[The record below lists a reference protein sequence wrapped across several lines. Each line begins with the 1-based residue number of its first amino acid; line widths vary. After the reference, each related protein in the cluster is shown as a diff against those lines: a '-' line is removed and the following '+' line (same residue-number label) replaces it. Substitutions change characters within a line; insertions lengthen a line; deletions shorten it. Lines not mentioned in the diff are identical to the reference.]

1 MKMLEA
7 TQVLPAPAW
16 EDPRAHLL
24 DDIWLLTIFAI
35 LLSVGVP
42 WFVTSFDIQIWAALL
57 GLLVLAGI
65 HVAFT
70 ALAAPHRTATAWRKR
85 ALTGLHVIG
94 VAVVGFIWQHTGGL
108 QNPLF
113 LLVFALPVVGAIFLS
128 RWQPYLMAIVAVAA
142 VTAVALVQAPE
153 LRWYASSLNTVG
165 GWLAA
170 VLGGQSGTTTPPFP
184 GFYAPSGYFVVLLEA
199 FAILLFS
206 CAFAAEYLGT
216 VFDRLYSQ
224 VAVARAE
231 AERGQELWATLI
243 ENLPMPALL
252 VDASTLQVM
261 CVSTAAMDFCPSDA
275 VEKARTLTEAV
286 RFSYPDLVED
296 LIAGTG
302 GALHSIIIH
311 LGEQLRVADV
321 RVQHVAHRGR
331 RFALILIEDNTESFG
346 IRTALDAADHAALV
360 VDSHGTVLAFNKPA
374 LGLFTGARIGADAAR
389 LFAQP
394 AANGHWWEPGLSGRR
409 KMHMRIAPR
418 IYQVTSSAVTL
429 PGEDDRIFVVAFL
442 PVVRADADP
451 TVIRAAMSTPAANT
465 VVQEP

>member
-35 LLSVGVP
+35 LLGVGVP
-42 WFVTSFDIQIWAALL
+42 WFVTSYDIEIGAALI

-70 ALAAPHRTATAWRKR
+70 ALAAPHRTASPWRTR

-94 VAVVGFIWQHTGGL
+94 VVVVGLVWQHTGGL

-128 RWQPYLMAIVAVAA
+128 RWQPYLMATVAVLV
-142 VTAVALVQAPE
+142 VTAVALNQAPE
-153 LRWYASSLNTVG
+153 LRWYASGLNTAG
-165 GWLAA
+165 AWLATA
-170 VLGGQSGTTTPPFP
+170 FGGQGGATTPPFP

-252 VDASTLQVM
+252 VDAGTLQVM
-261 CVSTAAMDFCPSDA
+261 CVSASAGDFCSSDA
-275 VEKARTLTEAV
+275 VDKGRTLVESV

-296 LIAGTG
+296 LIG
-302 GALHSIIIH
+302 GSGGRLHGIVIH
-311 LGEQLRVADV
+311 VGEQLRVADV

-331 RFALILIEDNTESFG
+331 RFALILIEDTTESFG
-346 IRTALDAADHAALV
+346 IRTALDASEHAALV
-360 VDSHGTVLAFNKPA
+360 VDSRGTVVAFNKPA
-374 LGLFTGARIGADAAR
+374 LGLFSGVRIGAEVTR

-394 AANGHWWEPGLSGRR
+394 SASGHWWEPGLSGRR

-429 PGEDDRIFVVAFL
+429 PGEDERIFVVAFL

-451 TVIRAAMSTPAANT
+451 TLIRAAMSGPAANT
-465 VVQEP
+465 VVQQP